1 MDENV
6 FHPLGMAETQVF
18 EGIIDFHC
26 SQRVMGYTEKKD
38 KFVEDDYTFLNG
50 IIGAGGLY
58 TSLNDYSKWLD
69 ALDKQTLLSSG
80 GTEMMYR
87 PARLNDGS
95 IASVGKR
102 TLKDFI
108 LPDVSKY
115 SSYGYGWVVTKGDP
129 STVSHSGSWVGF
141 RNNVYRNINTGLD
154 VVIFSNRGA
163 TLERWIR
170 DVLKIIDKTIL
181 DY

>member
-1 MDENV
+1 
-6 FHPLGMAETQVF
+6 
-18 EGIIDFHC
+18 
-26 SQRVMGYTEKKD
+26 
-38 KFVEDDYTFLNG
+38 
-50 IIGAGGLY
+50 
-58 TSLNDYSKWLD
+58 
-69 ALDKQTLLSSG
+69 
-80 GTEMMYR
+80 MMYR

-102 TLKDFI
+102 TLKDLI
-108 LPDVSKY
+108 LPEVSTY
-115 SSYGYGWVVTKGDP
+115 NSYGYGWVVTKGNP

-163 TLERWIR
+163 TLDHWVH